1 MTETTEEAHS
11 WMETTPW
18 PKIWLI
24 MSLKFGIEQ
33 RYNFGTRHVK
43 TVSFKNLSTKKNTLS
58 SPTWYHISF
67 QINLTHKKPHPLAQ
81 ICFPGYRLIKGLG
94 FQEWLWEIFLV
105 SHIWGRLERN
115 GYKRL
120 NEVAEINIPWTLPLR
135 NLGPYLAPITNMV
148 CNSRH
153 VAEPQSL
160 ILYRVNNG
168 FPVHLLLL
176 ISN

>member
-1 MTETTEEAHS
+1 
-11 WMETTPW
+11 METTPW
-18 PKIWLI
+18 LGIWRI
-24 MSLKFGIEQ
+24 MSLKFGTEQ

-43 TVSFKNLSTKKNTLS
+43 TVSFKNLRTKKKITLS

-67 QINLTHKKPHPLAQ
+67 QVNLIHKKPHPLAQ

-94 FQEWLWEIFLV
+94 LYEWLWEIFLV
-105 SHIWGRLERN
+105 SHIWGRLVRN

-120 NEVAEINIPWTLPLR
+120 NEVAEINILWTLPLR
-135 NLGPYLAPITNMV
+135 NLGPCLAPITNMV
-148 CNSRH
+148 YNSRH
-153 VAEPQSL
+153 VAESQSL

-168 FPVHLLLL
+168 FPSHLLLL